1 MPTVTIHALQENM
14 VVEFDYQPAERQ
26 TWEHPGCDESIDIT
40 SVTIN
45 GVDVCELITNLD
57 GWSRVEELVIEAYH
71 EAQQDER
78 DDIEVD
84 LHFLRRAV

>member
-1 MPTVTIHALQENM
+1 MPTVTINALQENM

-26 TWEHPGCDESIDIT
+26 TLEYPGCDESIDIT

-45 GVDVCELITNLD
+45 GVDVCELITSLN
-57 GWSRVEELVIEAYH
+57 GWNRVEELVIEAYH
-71 EAQQDER
+71 EACQDER